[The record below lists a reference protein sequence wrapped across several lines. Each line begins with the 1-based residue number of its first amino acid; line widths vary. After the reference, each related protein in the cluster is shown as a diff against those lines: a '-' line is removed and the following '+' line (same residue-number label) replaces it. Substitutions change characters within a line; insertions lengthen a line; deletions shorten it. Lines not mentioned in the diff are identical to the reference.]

1 MNFGRSQISKGKRK
15 RKKRKMGSGAVFG
28 LFNAEGRPAH
38 ELLVGRPI
46 VWPGQWIVF
55 VQKSRAFLQE
65 IMRGEVGLRV
75 VFCQSS
81 RTFSQNGLGL
91 ADLGRPRARSDGRGT
106 LATWPRIG
114 RSRSSARPIR
124 RPRDAGDVATLVG
137 PLLLRES
144 YIEMCSRF
152 QISSRSSLLNS

>member
-106 LATWPRIG
+106 LATWPRSPALFCCVNRI
-114 RSRSSARPIR
+114 
-124 RPRDAGDVATLVG
+124 
-137 PLLLRES
+137 
-144 YIEMCSRF
+144 
-152 QISSRSSLLNS
+152 